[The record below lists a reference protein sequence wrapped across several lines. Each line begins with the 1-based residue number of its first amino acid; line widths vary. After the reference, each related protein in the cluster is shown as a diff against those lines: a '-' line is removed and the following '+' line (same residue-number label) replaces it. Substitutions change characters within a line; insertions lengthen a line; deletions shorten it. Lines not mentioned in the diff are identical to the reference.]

1 MHFSKESLSFEQQI
15 ERLIERG
22 LYVEDK
28 ESATAYLSHINYYR
42 LGTYGWSFIE
52 DHETHTFKAE
62 TSFDQILNLYIF
74 DRELRLLLLDAI
86 ERIEVSL
93 RTQWAFHLSKKY
105 GSHAHLNKEA
115 FNKKFA
121 HDEFI
126 ENLQKEIQR
135 TSDKN
140 IKKQAYKYEETTPAT
155 WIICEVMSFGW
166 LSRCYDAI
174 ARRALSMDIADTY
187 GLNSTILS
195 SFLHHI
201 TSARN
206 ICAHHSRLWNR
217 DFTITMKLPKNGE
230 PRLLQ
235 SFNSNAQK
243 QLYNT
248 LVMCAYFMD
257 LISPKHHWKKKLKAL
272 INVHS
277 INVTDMGFPENWNE
291 LPIWLEN

>member
-1 MHFSKESLSFEQQI
+1 MQFSKGSLSFEHQLDQ
-15 ERLIERG
+15 LIERG
-22 LYVEDK
+22 LQVDDK
-28 ESATAYLSHINYYR
+28 KSAASYLNHINYYR
-42 LGTYGWSFIE
+42 LGTYWWSYID
-52 DHETHTFKAE
+52 DHQAHTFKAGTTFE
-62 TSFDQILNLYIF
+62 QILNLYVF
-74 DRELRLLLLDAI
+74 DRELRLLVLDAI

-105 GSHAHLNKEA
+105 GSHAHLDKEA
-115 FNKKFA
+115 FNKKFE

-140 IKKQAYKYEETTPAT
+140 IKKQAYKYEELTPAI

-166 LSRCYDAI
+166 LSRCYDGI
-174 ARRALSMDIADTY
+174 GRRALSMNIADTY
-187 GLNSTILS
+187 GLNATILS

-201 TSARN
+201 TSTRN

-217 DFTITMKLPKNGE
+217 DFTITMKLPTNGDQK
-230 PRLLQ
+230 LLQ
-235 SFNSNAQK
+235 SFNSNVPK

-257 LISPKHHWKKKLKAL
+257 IICPNHHWKKKLKTL
-272 INVHS
+272 IKNHS
-277 INVTDMGFPENWNE
+277 INETDMGFPSDW
-291 LPIWLEN
+291 LKRPIWVE

>member
-1 MHFSKESLSFEQQI
+1 MQFSKDSLTFEQQI

-22 LYVEDK
+22 LHVEDK
-28 ESATAYLSHINYYR
+28 ASATAYLSHINYYR
-42 LGTYGWSFIE
+42 LGTYWWSFID
-52 DHETHTFKAE
+52 DHEAHTFKAGA
-62 TSFDQILNLYIF
+62 TFNQVLNLYVF
-74 DRELRLLLLDAI
+74 DRELRLLVLDAI

-105 GSHAHLNKEA
+105 GSHAHLDKDA
-115 FNKKFA
+115 FTRKFD
-121 HDEFI
+121 HDDFI

-140 IKKQAYKYEETTPAT
+140 IKKQAYKYKEPTPAT

-166 LSRCYDAI
+166 LSRSYDAI
-174 ARRALSMDIADTY
+174 GRRALRADISDTY
-187 GLNSTILS
+187 KFKEIVLS

-201 TSARN
+201 TTVRN

-217 DFTITMKLPKNGE
+217 EFTFTMKLPTNGAPE
-230 PRLLQ
+230 LLQ
-235 SFNSNAQK
+235 SFNSHAPK

-257 LISPKHHWKKKLKAL
+257 IICPNHHWKKKLKAL
-272 INVHS
+272 IEEHN
-277 INVTDMGFPENWNE
+277 IDVTNMGFPTDWLES
-291 LPIWLEN
+291 PIWIE